1 MRIRRSTRVSVP
13 PDVQPRAAVPTYLI
27 MQGGSKRMLYSQRMG
42 AFFFFHGWGFLL
54 QAVARRFNVKAVSVW
69 LLPIRDFFSFYIY
82 LISFLPSRVRWK
94 GRDFM
99 IEADGSMIARRG
111 SE

>member
-1 MRIRRSTRVSVP
+1 MEITTM
-13 PDVQPRAAVPTYLI
+13 QAAAVALPIFAYPHMPLLTHL
-27 MQGGSKRMLYSQRMG
+27 
-42 AFFFFHGWGFLL
+42 LL

-111 SE
+111 SK